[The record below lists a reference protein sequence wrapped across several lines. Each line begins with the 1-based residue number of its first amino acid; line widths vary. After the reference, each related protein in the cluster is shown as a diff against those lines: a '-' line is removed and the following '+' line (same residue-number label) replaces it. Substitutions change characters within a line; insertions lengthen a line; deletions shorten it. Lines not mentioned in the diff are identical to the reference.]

1 MEDLKFV
8 TADKM
13 VSDNFSSTFNK
24 GFQMNIN
31 GFRISVQ
38 YGPGNYVD
46 SNIRYSEDNPL
57 NHEIWSSDLAEVAI
71 WDKDGSLFEHK
82 DGFLNDS
89 TVGHLTSETVA
100 RIISVLVHNQPEDD
114 VRPAIVQIIE
124 ASH

>member
-13 VSDNFSSTFNK
+13 VNDDFSSTFNK

-38 YGPGNYVD
+38 YGPGNYVNSD
-46 SNIRYSEDNPL
+46 VRYSDEDPQ
-57 NHEIWSSDLAEVAI
+57 NHGVWSNGLAEVLI
-71 WDKDGSLFEHK
+71 WDKNGPLFEYE
-82 DGFLNDS
+82 DGLMNSD
-89 TVGHLTSETVA
+89 VIGHLNSNTVA
-100 RIISVLVHNQPEDD
+100 RIISVLIHNQPEDD
-114 VRPAIVQIIE
+114 VRPAIAQIVK